1 MALQGHQGQLVTS
14 WPWVLHSQNRGKK
27 PKMDGENN
35 GKPYEEMDGLY
46 GCLQK

>member
-14 WPWVLHSQNRGKK
+14 WPWVFFPKIGVFT

-35 GKPYEEMDGLY
+35 GKPNVQMDGLY